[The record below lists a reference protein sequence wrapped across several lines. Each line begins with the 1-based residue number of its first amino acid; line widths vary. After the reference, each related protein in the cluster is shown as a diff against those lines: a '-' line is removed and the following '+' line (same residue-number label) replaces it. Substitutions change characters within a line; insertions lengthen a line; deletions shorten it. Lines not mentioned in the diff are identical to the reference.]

1 MIGRASTT
9 RACSFSRAHRF
20 RQELS
25 DAGGS
30 PVPLVDGF
38 APGDSNYRYIWSQ
51 LPEPHP
57 RARGAATSYQAPQ
70 DKQKTWA
77 KAGWNT
83 ERE

>member
-1 MIGRASTT
+1 MFAF
-9 RACSFSRAHRF
+9 ACTSLSPGTKRRSFYWR
-20 RQELS
+20 
-25 DAGGS
+25 
-30 PVPLVDGF
+30 PVPHVDGF